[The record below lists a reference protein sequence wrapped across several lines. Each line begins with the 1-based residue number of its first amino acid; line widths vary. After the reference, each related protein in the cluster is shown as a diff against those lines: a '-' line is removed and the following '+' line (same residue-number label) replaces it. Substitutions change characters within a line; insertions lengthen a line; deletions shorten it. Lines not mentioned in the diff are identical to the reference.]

1 MMQGY
6 GYKLRVEL
14 LLDGWMGV
22 ECYQEGAIRRS
33 TTPYKESDV
42 FSHTLSLDV

>member
-14 LLDGWMGV
+14 LMDGWMGV
-22 ECYQEGAIRRS
+22 ECYREGAVRRIE
-33 TTPYKESDV
+33 TPYKESDV
-42 FSHTLSLDV
+42 FSHTMSLAV